1 MPTTG
6 KELFPPEGR
15 ALPST
20 RFLSMDGLG
29 RSFLIDR
36 FGRADFLEVTFS
48 GTEDRSAER
57 GAALALPRLDLV
69 AGDAGFFR
77 FMIAAAC

>member
-1 MPTTG
+1 
-6 KELFPPEGR
+6 
-15 ALPST
+15 
-20 RFLSMDGLG
+20 MDGLSG
-29 RSFLIDR
+29 SFLVDR

-48 GTEDRSAER
+48 RTDRSAEL
-57 GAALALPRLDLV
+57 GAALALPRLDLA

>member
-6 KELFPPEGR
+6 KELFPPDGR
-15 ALPST
+15 GLPSA

-29 RSFLIDR
+29 RSFLVDR

-48 GTEDRSAER
+48 GTDRAAER
-57 GAALALPRLDLV
+57 GAGLALPRLDLA